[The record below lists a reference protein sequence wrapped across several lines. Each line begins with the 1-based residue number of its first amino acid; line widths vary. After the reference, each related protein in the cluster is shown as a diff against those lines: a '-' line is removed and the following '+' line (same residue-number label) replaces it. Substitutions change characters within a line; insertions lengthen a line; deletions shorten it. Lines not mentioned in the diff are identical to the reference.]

1 MNIISKN
8 VESKVAVAGSVIL
21 AIVLFLTINLVSAH
35 LLARFKLDLTENQL
49 YSLSEQT
56 VSTLQT
62 LTEQINLT
70 LFLTRSE
77 LLNIPGIGSYA
88 SRVEDLLREFER
100 LSKGNITVSVVDPRP
115 FSETEDLAVGH
126 GLQGIPLQIGT
137 KLYFG
142 LVATNSIDGT
152 QVIPHFFLE
161 REELLEYDLMR
172 LILLLDGRTRKK
184 VGLISSLPVQ
194 GSGGPLAGTASQQR
208 PWTFFTQL
216 NEIFDVE
223 LLSPSIDT
231 LPDDIEMLF
240 LLHPRNLSD
249 SLLYAIDQFVLRGN
263 SLLLAVDPFSEVLS
277 SILNSTTLSELDTG
291 SDLNRL
297 TTEWGVTL
305 KRDVI
310 VGDLPIAARVLE
322 GDGSSGRTID
332 YPVWMNI
339 QPNQLNPQDVVT
351 AKLGNLTLATAGVFE
366 IDPELSTDITPL
378 IRTSKSAKLYSTE
391 QFTQVS
397 EIRELLED
405 YQEGNQQWV
414 MAARVR
420 GPASSAFPDGIPP
433 SEGVD
438 TSPDNHQHQL
448 EGDINVIVIA
458 DTDFLHDRFW
468 VRMQQSLGQTLFFAE
483 ASNGELVNNA
493 IDNLSGDNRLLGV
506 RTRGRSFRPFVVTQI
521 IRQAAE
527 QKYLKH
533 EQELQQELGRIETF
547 LTDFA
552 ATREG
557 SSAEIIITE
566 EQAAEVKQIR
576 DSQISIRRQL
586 REVQHNLVKDIQLL
600 ENRLTLL
607 NLLTVPCLLAVAGGL
622 MCTLGARRRERRLA
636 FQIKA
641 RLH

>member
-1 MNIISKN
+1 MSKN
-8 VESKVAVAGSVIL
+8 VESKIAVAGSVIL

-100 LSKGNITVSVVDPRP
+100 LSKGNIAVSVVDPRP

-305 KRDVI
+305 KGDVI

-366 IDPELSTDITPL
+366 IDPDLSTDITPL

-468 VRMQQSLGQTLFFAE
+468 VRTQQSLGQTLFFAE

-527 QKYLKH
+527 RKYLKH

-607 NLLTVPCLLAVAGGL
+607 NLLTVPCLLAIVGGL

-636 FQIKA
+636 LQIKA

>member
-1 MNIISKN
+1 MSKN

-152 QVIPHFFLE
+152 QVIPHFFLQ

-194 GSGGPLAGTASQQR
+194 GTGGPLAGTASQQR

-351 AKLGNLTLATAGVFE
+351 AKLGNLTLATTGVFE

-433 SEGVD
+433 SAGVD
-438 TSPDNHQHQL
+438 ASPDNHQHQL

-468 VRMQQSLGQTLFFAE
+468 VRTQQSLGQTLFFAE

-636 FQIKA
+636 LQIKV

>member
-1 MNIISKN
+1 MSKN

-21 AIVLFLTINLVSAH
+21 AILLFLTINLVSAH
-35 LLARFKLDLTENQL
+35 LLARFKLDLTENRL

-351 AKLGNLTLATAGVFE
+351 AKLGNLTLATTGVFE
-366 IDPELSTDITPL
+366 IAPELSTDITPL

-438 TSPDNHQHQL
+438 ASPDNHQHQL

-468 VRMQQSLGQTLFFAE
+468 VRTQQSLGQTLFFAE

-636 FQIKA
+636 LQIKV

>member
-1 MNIISKN
+1 MSKN

-21 AIVLFLTINLVSAH
+21 AILLFLTINLVSAH

-62 LTEQINLT
+62 LTEQIDLT

-88 SRVEDLLREFER
+88 SRVQDLLREFER
-100 LSKGNITVSVVDPRP
+100 LSKGNIAVSVVDPRP

-126 GLQGIPLQIGT
+126 GLQGIPLQTGT

-240 LLHPRNLSD
+240 LLHPRNLND

-263 SLLLAVDPFSEVLS
+263 SLLIAVDPFSEVLS

-305 KRDVI
+305 KRGVI

-351 AKLGNLTLATAGVFE
+351 AKLGNLTLATTGVFE
-366 IDPELSTDITPL
+366 IAPELSTDITPL

-438 TSPDNHQHQL
+438 ASPDHHQHQL

-468 VRMQQSLGQTLFFAE
+468 VRTQQSLGQTLFFAE

-636 FQIKA
+636 LQIKA

>member
-1 MNIISKN
+1 MSKN

-35 LLARFKLDLTENQL
+35 LLARFKLDLTENRL

-62 LTEQINLT
+62 LTEQIDLT

-88 SRVEDLLREFER
+88 SRVQDLLREFER
-100 LSKGNITVSVVDPRP
+100 LSKGNIAVSVVDPRP

-126 GLQGIPLQIGT
+126 GLQGIPLQTGT

-351 AKLGNLTLATAGVFE
+351 AKLGNLTLATTGVFE
-366 IDPELSTDITPL
+366 IAPELSTDITPL

-433 SEGVD
+433 SEGND

-636 FQIKA
+636 LQIKV

>member
-1 MNIISKN
+1 MSKN

-35 LLARFKLDLTENQL
+35 LLARFKLDLTENRL

-62 LTEQINLT
+62 LTEQIDLT

-351 AKLGNLTLATAGVFE
+351 AKLGNLTLATTGVFE
-366 IDPELSTDITPL
+366 IAPELSTDITPL

-438 TSPDNHQHQL
+438 ASPDNHQHQL

-468 VRMQQSLGQTLFFAE
+468 VRTQQSLGQTLFFAE

-636 FQIKA
+636 LQIKA

>member
-1 MNIISKN
+1 MSKN

-88 SRVEDLLREFER
+88 SRVQDLLREFER
-100 LSKGNITVSVVDPRP
+100 LSKGNIAVSVVDPRP

-126 GLQGIPLQIGT
+126 GLQGIPLQTGT

-378 IRTSKSAKLYSTE
+378 IRTSKSARLYSIE

-438 TSPDNHQHQL
+438 ASPDNHQHQL

-636 FQIKA
+636 LQIKV

>member
-1 MNIISKN
+1 MSKN

-35 LLARFKLDLTENQL
+35 LLARFKLDLTENRL

-62 LTEQINLT
+62 LTEQIDLT

-88 SRVEDLLREFER
+88 SRVQDLLREFER

-351 AKLGNLTLATAGVFE
+351 AKLGNLTLATTGVFE
-366 IDPELSTDITPL
+366 IAPELSTDITPL

-438 TSPDNHQHQL
+438 ASPDNHQHQL

-468 VRMQQSLGQTLFFAE
+468 VRTQQSLGQTLFFAE

-607 NLLTVPCLLAVAGGL
+607 NLLTVPCSIGHCG
-622 MCTLGARRRERRLA
+622 RLDVYFGCA
-636 FQIKA
+636 SPRAKT
-641 RLH
+641 RTSN

>member
-1 MNIISKN
+1 MSKN
-8 VESKVAVAGSVIL
+8 VESKVTVAGSVIL

-35 LLARFKLDLTENQL
+35 LLARFKLDLTENRL

-88 SRVEDLLREFER
+88 SRVQDLLREFER

-351 AKLGNLTLATAGVFE
+351 AKLGNLTLATTGVFE
-366 IDPELSTDITPL
+366 IAPELSTDITPL

-438 TSPDNHQHQL
+438 ASPDNHQHQL

-468 VRMQQSLGQTLFFAE
+468 VRTQQSLGQTLFFAE

-547 LTDFA
+547 LTDFS

-636 FQIKA
+636 LQIKA

>member
-1 MNIISKN
+1 MSKN

-21 AIVLFLTINLVSAH
+21 AILLFLTINLVSAH
-35 LLARFKLDLTENQL
+35 LLARFKLDLTENRL

-351 AKLGNLTLATAGVFE
+351 AKLGNLTLATTGVFE
-366 IDPELSTDITPL
+366 IAPELSTDITPL

-438 TSPDNHQHQL
+438 ASLDNHQHQL

-468 VRMQQSLGQTLFFAE
+468 VRTQQSLGQTLFFAE

-636 FQIKA
+636 LQIKV

>member
-1 MNIISKN
+1 MSKN

-21 AIVLFLTINLVSAH
+21 AILLFLTINLVSAH

-62 LTEQINLT
+62 LTEQIDLT

-88 SRVEDLLREFER
+88 SRVQDLLREFER
-100 LSKGNITVSVVDPRP
+100 LSKGNIAVSVVDPRP

-249 SLLYAIDQFVLRGN
+249 SLLYSIDQFVLRGN

-438 TSPDNHQHQL
+438 ASPDNHQHQL

-636 FQIKA
+636 LQIKA

>member
-1 MNIISKN
+1 MTKN
-8 VESKVAVAGSVIL
+8 VESKIAVAGSVIL

-100 LSKGNITVSVVDPRP
+100 LSKGNIAVSVVDPRP

-468 VRMQQSLGQTLFFAE
+468 VRTQQSLGQTLFFAE

-607 NLLTVPCLLAVAGGL
+607 NLLTVPCLLAIVGGL

-636 FQIKA
+636 LQIKA